1 MTDDR
6 VFLKCAWRLIPFIV
20 VLYIVN
26 YIDRVNIGF
35 AALTMNRDLGFSASA
50 YGFGAGIFVVSY
62 ALFQIPASVSVALVG
77 ARRAVFAILLSW
89 GVVSAA
95 TAFIKDATSF
105 AVLRFL
111 LGLAEAGFFP
121 GMIFY
126 LSLWFPQNYRARF
139 TAGLMAAIPLA
150 FIVGAP
156 ISTLILEMDGVLG
169 LHGWQWLFLIE
180 GLPAC
185 ILALVVLL
193 VFPDG
198 PRAASWLSADEKQ
211 IIASR
216 LAKDDSELNPNLWP
230 ALLDPRVYALAVVN
244 FGVQIGLYG
253 TTLWLPLIV
262 QDMGFNNRTTGF
274 LVAGVYIVGMAGMT
288 VWARSSDFKR
298 ERVWHVVTA
307 NLLSAGGFL
316 GASVAQNHL
325 VALFALAC
333 ACTGIL
339 AHLATFW
346 TVPSSFLRGTAA
358 AGGIALVNTISSF
371 GGFFGATLIGVLK
384 DETGGYS
391 APMAMLAGAF
401 VFTALIMLA
410 LGRAMAPRAAMQQ
423 APARGDL

>member
-274 LVAGVYIVGMAGMT
+274 LV
-288 VWARSSDFKR
+288 
-298 ERVWHVVTA
+298 
-307 NLLSAGGFL
+307 
-316 GASVAQNHL
+316 
-325 VALFALAC
+325 
-333 ACTGIL
+333 
-339 AHLATFW
+339 
-346 TVPSSFLRGTAA
+346 
-358 AGGIALVNTISSF
+358 
-371 GGFFGATLIGVLK
+371 
-384 DETGGYS
+384 
-391 APMAMLAGAF
+391 
-401 VFTALIMLA
+401 
-410 LGRAMAPRAAMQQ
+410 
-423 APARGDL
+423 